1 MARTMLPVSGLRVQ
15 GETMRPFYRPKGKGM
30 AYATSVRF
38 LAGSL
43 CHFAMSG
50 RSAVTKSFTGWQ
62 TSIRSKI
69 SRIPDLN
76 ARHLASLITPAK

>member
-1 MARTMLPVSGLRVQ
+1 
-15 GETMRPFYRPKGKGM
+15 M

-50 RSAVTKSFTGWQ
+50 RSAVLKQLSVRMPG
-62 TSIRSKI
+62 
-69 SRIPDLN
+69 
-76 ARHLASLITPAK
+76 ARLSAGDVGVR